1 MNAFTATGHTRGRAF
16 DSLGMG
22 RWARGRALASAAF
35 CALAFTWP
43 GTAWALE
50 SQWVKTDQTAVRLV
64 AAATGLS
71 ERGEAPLGLHFR
83 LKPDWKVYW
92 RTPGDAGLPPRI
104 DWSGS
109 SNLETISLAWPAPE
123 RFESFGLET
132 LGYADEV
139 VLPIRALAKDAS
151 APLALAARL
160 DYLVCREICI
170 PYEANLSL
178 TVNSGPEGPT
188 PYAHLINRFQARV
201 PQDADTM
208 GLSVTRASLAGT
220 AASPALALTVLANP
234 PLQAPEFFVEGPSG
248 TFFGRA
254 ATRSADGG
262 KKMTAQMP
270 AAGLDRLAN
279 GLAGQRVTVT
289 ITDGIRVAEQS
300 VTVEA
305 APSGL
310 AGGLPLIL
318 ALALLGGLVL
328 NVMPCVLP
336 LLALKL
342 MGAVSHGGTPAAGV
356 RRQFLATAAGILV
369 SFGTLGATLMALQ
382 QAGVAVG
389 WGIQFQQPVFLTA
402 MVLVVSLFAANL
414 WGAFDIRMPAL
425 LTRSIEQAPIKG
437 LAGNFATG
445 AFAALLATPCSA
457 PFVGTAAAFALSRG
471 PVEIGGVFLALGL
484 GLAVPYLAV
493 AAVPSVA
500 FALPRPGP
508 WMISVRRALGI
519 ALALT
524 GVWLLTVIAAQAG
537 MTVAAVIAGI
547 VGVLWLALGL
557 SRIKVPMRG
566 RAIAGVV
573 AVLCAGALA
582 APLAISGRT
591 ATAPSPNEPAGH
603 WVPFDEAAIPGLVA
617 QGKVVVVDVTSDWC
631 ITCKVNKAAV
641 LDRPPVA
648 DLLARPDV
656 VTMRADWTRPDDRI
670 ARYLNSFGRYGIPF
684 NAIYSSGSP
693 RGQALPELLTTATVL
708 EQLNQALAAGN
719 DRLARVEAPDP
730 PPRQPEH

>member
-1 MNAFTATGHTRGRAF
+1 MNAIRSTGQNCGRISGAAPIGMWARTLALAIAAFLALALARPDVATG
-16 DSLGMG
+16 
-22 RWARGRALASAAF
+22 
-35 CALAFTWP
+35 
-43 GTAWALE
+43 LE
-50 SQWVKTDQTAVRLV
+50 SQWVTTDQTAVRLV

-71 ERGEAPLGLHFR
+71 EHGEARIGLHFR
-83 LKPDWKVYW
+83 LKSDWKIYW

-104 DWSGS
+104 DWRDST
-109 SNLETISLAWPAPE
+109 NLETVTLAWPAPE

-132 LGYADEV
+132 IGYADEV
-139 VLPIRALAKDAS
+139 VLPIRALAKDAL

-160 DYLVCREICI
+160 EYLVCREICI
-170 PYEANLSL
+170 PYAADLSL
-178 TVNSGPEGPT
+178 TVDTGPGGPT

-201 PQDADTM
+201 PQDADAM

-220 AASPALALTVLANP
+220 PGSPALALTVQADP

-254 ATRSADGG
+254 ATHSTDGG
-262 KKMTAQMP
+262 KEMTAHVP
-270 AAGLDRLAN
+270 AAGLGRLAN
-279 GLAGQRVTVT
+279 SLADQRVTVT
-289 ITDGIRVAEQS
+289 IADGIRVAEQS

-310 AGGLPLIL
+310 AGELPLIL

-336 LLALKL
+336 VLALKL
-342 MGAVSHGGTPAAGV
+342 MGAVSHGGTPAASV
-356 RRQFLATAAGILV
+356 RRHFLATAAGILV
-369 SFGTLGATLMALQ
+369 SFGALGATLMALQ

-414 WGAFDIRMPAL
+414 WGAFNIRLPAL
-425 LTRSIEQAPIKG
+425 LTRPIEQAPTKG
-437 LAGNFATG
+437 LTGSFATG

-471 PVEIGGVFLALGL
+471 PVEIAVVFLALGL
-484 GLAVPYLAV
+484 GLALPYLGV
-493 AAVPSVA
+493 AAVPSLA

-508 WMISVRRALGI
+508 WMISVRRLLGV

-524 GVWLLTVIAAQAG
+524 GIWLLTVISAQTG
-537 MTVAAVIAGI
+537 VTVAAVIAGI
-547 VGVLWLALGL
+547 VGVVWLVLTLGHFKY
-557 SRIKVPMRG
+557 SMPG
-566 RAIAGVV
+566 RAIAVAV
-573 AVLCAGALA
+573 AVLCAAALA
-582 APLAISGRT
+582 VPLVPGSRT
-591 ATAPSPNEPAGH
+591 AEAPGRIASEGH
-603 WVPFDEAAIPGLVA
+603 WVAFDEAAIPGLVA
-617 QGKVVVVDVTSDWC
+617 QGKVVFVDVTADWC

-641 LDRPPVA
+641 LERPPVA
-648 DLLARPDV
+648 DLLARTDV

-684 NAIYSSGSP
+684 NAIYAAGSP

-708 EQLNQALAAGN
+708 ERLNQALATGN
-719 DRLARVEAPDP
+719 DRLARVEASDQRL
-730 PPRQPEH
+730 RQPAH